1 MFFTCY
7 NFNHIGN
14 ITTIKMGGLF
24 MNNSLIEM
32 VINDD
37 GKTVYK
43 MKSYDIDVTAQ
54 LTGGIAPTITYFH
67 KDKDVTD
74 DIRAIRFH
82 FENPASYIEDY
93 ATFQTMLFEKEQ
105 RAINELYEMIS
116 IKPKNMSTGKQILW
130 SFFVFLLVMIPIFII
145 FWMK

>member
-1 MFFTCY
+1 
-7 NFNHIGN
+7 
-14 ITTIKMGGLF
+14 

-32 VINDD
+32 VTNDD

-43 MKSYDIDVTAQ
+43 MKTFDIDVTAR
-54 LTGGIAPTITYFH
+54 LTGGIPPTITQLY
-67 KDKDVTD
+67 KEKDVTD

-105 RAINELYEMIS
+105 RAINELYEMVS
-116 IKPKNMSTGKQILW
+116 IKPKGMSTGKQILW

-145 FWMK
+145 LWMR

>member
-1 MFFTCY
+1 
-7 NFNHIGN
+7 
-14 ITTIKMGGLF
+14 

-32 VINDD
+32 VTNDD

-43 MKSYDIDVTAQ
+43 MKTFDIDVTAR
-54 LTGGIAPTITYFH
+54 LTGGIAPTITYLH
-67 KDKDVTD
+67 KEKDVTD

-105 RAINELYEMIS
+105 RAINELYEMVS
-116 IKPKNMSTGKQILW
+116 IKPKGMSTGKQILW

-145 FWMK
+145 LWMR